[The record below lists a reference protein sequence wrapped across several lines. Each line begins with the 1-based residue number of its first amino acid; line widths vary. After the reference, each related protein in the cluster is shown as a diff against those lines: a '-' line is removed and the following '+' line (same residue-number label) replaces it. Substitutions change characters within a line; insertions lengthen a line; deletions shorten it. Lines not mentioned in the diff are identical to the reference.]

1 MLVDCIDV
9 SDWHLHVLGVVLE
22 VDWLDQIE
30 VVLYEV
36 LTKADDLAANSLVR
50 LPLSLAVS
58 CVEVNLNEL
67 AVD

>member
-9 SDWHLHVLGVVLE
+9 SGWHLHVFCVILK

-58 CVEVNLNEL
+58 
-67 AVD
+67 